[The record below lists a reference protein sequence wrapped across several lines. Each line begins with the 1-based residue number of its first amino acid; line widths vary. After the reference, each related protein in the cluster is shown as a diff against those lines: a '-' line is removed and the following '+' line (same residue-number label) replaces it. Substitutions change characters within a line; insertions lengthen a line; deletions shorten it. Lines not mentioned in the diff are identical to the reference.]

1 MAYDGYKDLYKLFVD
16 GIKIT
21 SGSWTGDKS
30 LEPVRFVD
38 GIKITSG
45 SWTGDKSVEPVRH
58 VCVSSDQCYNNRQT
72 LGRRRPPKIEKK

>member
-1 MAYDGYKDLYKLFVD
+1 MAYDGYKDLYELFVD

-21 SGSWTGDKS
+21 SGSWTVDKS

-45 SWTGDKSVEPVRH
+45 SWTGDKSLEPSGLYMASRLPVVH
-58 VCVSSDQCYNNRQT
+58 
-72 LGRRRPPKIEKK
+72 RPEINL